1 MWFKNI
7 RLYQFTRPFTLSA
20 DELEQKLSE
29 FVFQPCSSFE
39 RSRFGWV
46 SPLGKDEEALT
57 HSVGH
62 YVMVCARKDEK
73 LLPASVVNDAVMEK
87 VEELEAR
94 QSRKVYRKEKLQIKD
109 DVTAALLP
117 RAFSRTRKVFAYID
131 RQAGLLVINTSSAS
145 AAEELISGLRE
156 CLGSMP
162 VVPADVQQ
170 APGSVMTGWLQA
182 HVADGQFEISENCE
196 LVNPA
201 EDGNSIRCSGQDL
214 TAEEISMHLAAGK
227 QVRKL
232 GVVWNQS
239 LSCVLAD
246 DLTISRL
253 RFEDMILEKAQEAD
267 AETAAQQFD
276 QDFAVMTLS
285 LSGLFNALF
294 DVFGGARTHE
304 AQNP

>member
-7 RLYQFTRPFTLSA
+7 RLYQFTRPFEQSA
-20 DELEQKLSE
+20 DDLDKKLSE
-29 FVFQPCSSFE
+29 FVFQPCSSSE

-46 SPLGKDEEALT
+46 SPLGKEEEALT
-57 HSVGH
+57 HSVGQ

-73 LLPASVVNDAVMEK
+73 LLPASVVSDVVTDR
-87 VEELEAR
+87 VEELEAK
-94 QSRKVYRKEKLQIKD
+94 QARKVYRKEKLQIKD
-109 DVTAALLP
+109 DVIAALLP

-131 RQAGLLVINTSSAS
+131 KKAGLLIINTSSAS
-145 AAEELISGLRE
+145 AAEELISGLRD

-170 APGSVMTGWLQA
+170 APGSVMTRWLQA
-182 HVADGQFEISENCE
+182 QTAEGLFEISENCE
-196 LVNPA
+196 LFNPA

-214 TAEEISMHLAAGK
+214 TADEIKVHLEAGK
-227 QVRKL
+227 QVKKL

-253 RFEDMILEKAQEAD
+253 RFEDMVLDKAQEAD

-276 QDFAVMTLS
+276 QDFAVMSLT
-285 LSGLFNALF
+285 LSGLFSAMF
-294 DVFGGARTHE
+294 EVFGGVKEHAV
-304 AQNP
+304 

>member
-7 RLYQFTRPFTLSA
+7 RLYQFTRPFEMSA
-20 DELEQKLSE
+20 DELDQKMSE
-29 FVFQPCSSFE
+29 FVFQPCSSVE

-46 SPLGKDEEALT
+46 SPLGKAEEALT

-62 YVMVCARKDEK
+62 YIMVCARKDEK
-73 LLPASVVNDAVMEK
+73 VLPASVVNDAVNEEI
-87 VEELEAR
+87 EELEAK
-94 QSRKVYRKEKLQIKD
+94 QSRKVYRKEKMQIKD

-131 RQAGLLVINTSSAS
+131 NRAGLLVINTSSAS

-170 APGSVMTGWLQA
+170 APGAVMTGWLQDTK
-182 HVADGQFEISENCE
+182 ADGQFEISENCE
-196 LVNPA
+196 LLNPA

-214 TAEEISMHLAAGK
+214 AADEIKVHLEAGK
-227 QVRKL
+227 QIKKL

-239 LSCVLAD
+239 LSCVLGN

-253 RFEDMILEKAQEAD
+253 RFEDMVLEKAQEGD

-276 QDFAVMTLS
+276 QDFAVMTLT
-285 LSGLFNALF
+285 LTGLFSAMF
-294 DVFGGARTHE
+294 DVFGGARQHE
-304 AQNP
+304 

>member
-7 RLYQFTRPFTLSA
+7 RLYQFTRPFELSA
-20 DELEQKLSE
+20 EELEQKLSE

-46 SPLGKDEEALT
+46 SPLGKNEEALT
-57 HSVGH
+57 HSLGQ
-62 YVMVCARKDEK
+62 YIMVCARKDEK
-73 LLPASVVNDAVMEK
+73 LLPASVVNDAVNDR
-87 VEELEAR
+87 VEELEAQ

-109 DVTAALLP
+109 DVTADLLP

-131 RQAGLLVINTSSAS
+131 RQAGLLVVNTSSAS
-145 AAEELISGLRE
+145 AAEELISGMRE

-170 APGSVMTGWLQA
+170 APGSVMTSWLQA
-182 HVADGQFEISENCE
+182 QVADGQFEISENCE
-196 LVNPA
+196 LINPA

-214 TAEEISMHLAAGK
+214 TADEISVHLAAGK

-246 DLTISRL
+246 DLSISRL
-253 RFEDMILEKAQEAD
+253 RFEDLILDKAQEAD

-276 QDFAVMTLS
+276 QDFAVMTLT
-285 LSGLFNALF
+285 LSGLFSAVF
-294 DVFGGARTHE
+294 DAFGGARTQD
-304 AQNP
+304 AQSA

>member
-1 MWFKNI
+1 MWFKNV
-7 RLYQFTRPFTLSA
+7 RLYQFTRPFELSA
-20 DELEQKLSE
+20 DELDTKLAG
-29 FVFQPCSSFE
+29 FVFEPCSSFE

-46 SPLGKDEEALT
+46 SPLGKEEEALS
-57 HSVGH
+57 HCVGH
-62 YVMVCARKDEK
+62 YIMVCARKDEK
-73 LLPASVVNDAVMEK
+73 LLPASVVNDVVNEK
-87 VEELEAR
+87 VEELEAK

-109 DVTAALLP
+109 DVIAALLP

-131 RQAGLLVINTSSAS
+131 TQAGLLVINTSSAS

-170 APGSVMTGWLQA
+170 APGSVMTRWLQA
-182 HVADGQFEISENCE
+182 QSADGQFEISENCE
-196 LVNPA
+196 LFNPA

-214 TAEEISMHLAAGK
+214 TADEIRVHLEAGK
-227 QVRKL
+227 QVKKL

-253 RFEDMILEKAQEAD
+253 RFEDMVLEKAQEAD

-276 QDFAVMTLS
+276 QDFAIMTLT
-285 LSGLFNALF
+285 LSGFFKALF
-294 DVFGGARTHE
+294 DVFGGARE
-304 AQNP
+304 PAV

>member
-7 RLYQFTRPFTLSA
+7 RLYQFTRPFALSA

-29 FVFQPCSSFE
+29 CPFQPCSSFE

-46 SPLGKDEEALT
+46 SPLGKDAEALT
-57 HSVGH
+57 HSLGQCI
-62 YVMVCARKDEK
+62 MVCARKDEK
-73 LLPASVVNDAVMEK
+73 LLPASVVNDAVNEK
-87 VEELEAR
+87 VEELEAE

-131 RQAGLLVINTSSAS
+131 AQAGLLVINTSSAS

-170 APGSVMTGWLQA
+170 APAAVMTGWLQA
-182 HVADGQFEISENCE
+182 QVADGQFEISENCE
-196 LVNPA
+196 LINPA

-214 TAEEISMHLAAGK
+214 TAEEISVHLAAGK

-276 QDFAVMTLS
+276 QDFAVMNLT

-294 DVFGGARTHE
+294 AVFGGARAPDT
-304 AQNP
+304 QG

>member
-7 RLYQFTRPFTLSA
+7 RLYQFTRPFELTA
-20 DELEQKLSE
+20 DELDKKLAGFE
-29 FVFQPCSSFE
+29 FQPCSSFE

-46 SPLGKDEEALT
+46 SPLGKEEEAFT

-62 YVMVCARKDEK
+62 YIMVCARKDEK
-73 LLPASVVNDAVMEK
+73 LLPASVVNDAVNEQ
-87 VEELEAR
+87 VEELEAK

-117 RAFSRTRKVFAYID
+117 QAFSRTRKVFAYID
-131 RQAGLLVINTSSAS
+131 NRAGLLAINTGSAS

-170 APGSVMTGWLQA
+170 APGSVMTRWLQDQ
-182 HVADGQFEISENCE
+182 VAEGKFAISENCE
-196 LVNPA
+196 LFNPA

-214 TAEEISMHLAAGK
+214 TADEIKVHLEAGK
-227 QVRKL
+227 QVKKL

-239 LSCVLAD
+239 LSCVIAN

-253 RFEDMILEKAQEAD
+253 RFEDMVLEKAQETD

-276 QDFAVMTLS
+276 QDFAVMTLTLAS
-285 LSGLFNALF
+285 LFSAMF
-294 DVFGGARTHE
+294 DVFGGAK
-304 AQNP
+304 AQGLEVT

>member
-7 RLYQFTRPFTLSA
+7 RLYQFTRPFALSA
-20 DELEQKLSE
+20 EELEEKLSG

-46 SPLGKDEEALT
+46 SPLGKDAEALT
-57 HSVGH
+57 YSLGQTI
-62 YVMVCARKDEK
+62 MVCARKDEK
-73 LLPASVVNDAVMEK
+73 LLPASVVNDAVNEK
-87 VEELEAR
+87 VEELEAQ

-131 RQAGLLVINTSSAS
+131 VSSGLLVINTSSAG

-170 APGSVMTGWLQA
+170 APASVMTAWLQA
-182 HVADGQFEISENCE
+182 QVADGQFEISENCE
-196 LVNPA
+196 LINPA

-214 TAEEISMHLAAGK
+214 TAEEISVHLAAGK

-276 QDFAVMTLS
+276 QDFAVMTLT
-285 LSGLFNALF
+285 LSGLFKALF
-294 DVFGGARTHE
+294 EVFGGARVHDV
-304 AQNP
+304 